1 MRSPLPAIALLIV
14 TLCASVAL
22 AGAILNGFTV
32 TRSSNGDVVVEWTTG
47 IETDVKYFEVQR
59 MAGTQG
65 EYTSLGFIQPKGSNS
80 SYQFVDKSAYKTSD
94 AIYKYRL
101 SIVNQDGSASYSQEL
116 TVRSL
121 SGVVKRTW
129 GSIKAMFR

>member
-1 MRSPLPAIALLIV
+1 MRSPLSAIVLLLI
-14 TLCASVAL
+14 TLSASVAL
-22 AGAILNGFTV
+22 AGAILNRFV
-32 TRSSNGDVVVEWTTG
+32 ASRSTNGDVVVEWTTG
-47 IETDVKYFEVQR
+47 TESDVKYFEVQR
-59 MAGTQG
+59 MAGAQG
-65 EYTSLGFIQPKGSNS
+65 EYTALGFIQPKGSNS
-80 SYQFVDKSAYKTSD
+80 SYQFVDRSAYKASD

-121 SGVVKRTW
+121 SGVKRTW

>member
-1 MRSPLPAIALLIV
+1 MRPLLSAIVLLLI
-14 TLCASVAL
+14 LLSASVAL
-22 AGAILNGFTV
+22 AGAILNRFV
-32 TRSSNGDVVVEWTTG
+32 ASRSASGDVVVEWSTG
-47 IETDVKYFEVQR
+47 AESDVKYFEVQR

-65 EYTSLGFIQPKGSNS
+65 EYTAVGFIQPKGSNS

-101 SIVNQDGSASYSQEL
+101 SIVNQDGSTSYSQEL

-121 SGVVKRTW
+121 SGVKRTW

>member
-1 MRSPLPAIALLIV
+1 MRSPLSAIILLVI
-14 TLCASVAL
+14 TLSASLAL
-22 AGAILNGFTV
+22 AGAILNRFVASRGT
-32 TRSSNGDVVVEWTTG
+32 NGDVVVEWTTG
-47 IETDVKYFEVQR
+47 SESDLKYFEVQR
-59 MAGTQG
+59 MAGVQG
-65 EYTSLGFIQPKGSNS
+65 DYTTLGFIQPNGSNS

-101 SIVNQDGSASYSQEL
+101 AIVNQDGSASYSQEL

-121 SGVVKRTW
+121 SGVKRTW